1 MTKPTIEAAII
12 EANRAKN
19 PDKPMTDYDH
29 RAKCMDILI
38 EAARFR
44 QPRKPV
50 QCAPPFD
57 DECECPVCESTTDYL
72 QSYCCEC
79 GQALDW
85 T

>member
-19 PDKPMTDYDH
+19 PEKRVTDYNH

-44 QPRKPV
+44 IKKKPIRYGNITIV
-50 QCAPPFD
+50 
-57 DECECPVCESTTDYL
+57 
-72 QSYCCEC
+72 
-79 GQALDW
+79 
-85 T
+85 